1 VELLALIVG
10 AGGRSGSSLA
20 LAHDVLEHFS
30 SLHELSQVPPAELQQ
45 VPGLG
50 PARATA
56 LAAAFELGRRVARGP
71 ESVLERIEAPTDAVY
86 ALRPLLE
93 GLRQEAVAA
102 LYLGARHQVLQA
114 RLIALGALN
123 AAAVHPR
130 EVYRDAVSLGA
141 AALVLGHNHP
151 SGDPEPSEEDVR
163 LTRRLRR
170 CGETLGIELLD
181 HVVLGDG
188 RWVSLREQRLI

>member
-1 VELLALIVG
+1 MK
-10 AGGRSGSSLA
+10 RQSD
-20 LAHDVLEHFS
+20 HR
-30 SLHELSQVPPAELQQ
+30 Q
-45 VPGLG
+45 
-50 PARATA
+50 RAD
-56 LAAAFELGRRVARGP
+56 
-71 ESVLERIEAPTDAVY
+71 I
-86 ALRPLLE
+86 
-93 GLRQEAVAA
+93 QAA
-102 LYLGARHQVLQA
+102 LYLGARHHVLQV

-181 HVVLGDG
+181 HVVLGGG